1 MDIIEFCD
9 SNEIVIEVYYNDSF
23 IEIRKSALFNFVK
36 NNNLNDWVDD
46 YYDPNEPDGHAQAT
60 GSYTMKQYFEL
71 PFEQIEKDILKYLK
85 YTKND

>member
-36 NNNLNDWVDD
+36 
-46 YYDPNEPDGHAQAT
+46 
-60 GSYTMKQYFEL
+60 
-71 PFEQIEKDILKYLK
+71 
-85 YTKND
+85 KNT